1 MDELDR
7 WKRKWDKEE
16 KKLVTEINRCRK
28 ENASVRRL
36 LQKEYVKLERIEK
49 VARKWFD
56 QHDCSYA
63 EILEILGVEFGEEE
77 E

>member
-7 WKRKWDKEE
+7 WKIKWDKEE

-49 VARKWFD
+49 VARKFERR
-56 QHDCSYA
+56 
-63 EILEILGVEFGEEE
+63 EILEILGVDFGEEE